1 MAVPTT
7 EAGVAILITS
17 DSDQGQLPERRA
29 GRRQRKSRLEPT
41 LGGANRR
48 HTLLRYTSLF
58 GLLALVLN
66 PATRNGGS
74 KQAARAAGRGTGRQR
89 RIARATLAVH
99 HWPAGALLLADP
111 FLRENQT
118 AGLDLVLQG
127 ANTAA
132 RVEGADQSDG
142 PEVTLPGQWLAGIAR
157 PLPPPP

>member
-74 KQAARAAGRGTGRQR
+74 KQAGEQAGSDESQGR
-89 RIARATLAVH
+89 
-99 HWPAGALLLADP
+99 LLLFIIGRLERCSWP
-111 FLRENQT
+111 TLSSGRT
-118 AGLDLVLQG
+118 KRQG
-127 ANTAA
+127 WIWFFRAPT
-132 RVEGADQSDG
+132 Q
-142 PEVTLPGQWLAGIAR
+142 PPG
-157 PLPPPP
+157 